1 MICMPRQLYIAFN
14 LFAIAAV
21 IFVGVDIF
29 YNIVRV
35 RLSHFEADRVYPVRS
50 PGRVGRQGPTDRSYQ
65 VIVDRNLFGATGQ
78 QVPETGLEQ
87 ISGLEPTTLQLS
99 LLGTIAGDEQSA
111 RAIIEDLQKRE
122 QNLYRMGDTVQNAV
136 VSRILRGKVVL
147 RVDGRDEILTMDE
160 KKKDAGRESV
170 QRNRPTR
177 RTTATEPAGNRN
189 TVTLD
194 RQEITESLDNI
205 GDILSQV
212 RVEPFM
218 QDGKAAGLQVSDI
231 APDSIFERMGLM
243 DGDIVQAVNNRQ
255 IRSPD
260 DVVAFYQS
268 LKSAS
273 RLNLLVTR
281 DGRRTVLNYN
291 IRE

>member
-1 MICMPRQLYIAFN
+1 MPRQVYIAFN

-35 RLSHFEADRVYPVRS
+35 RLTHFETGTVYPIPHS
-50 PGRVGRQGPTDRSYQ
+50 GRVGRQGPADRGYQ
-65 VIVDRNLFGATGQ
+65 VIVERNLFGATGQ
-78 QVPETGLEQ
+78 ETLEAGVEQ
-87 ISGLEPTTLQLS
+87 ISGLEPTTMQIS

-111 RAIIEDLQKRE
+111 RAIIEDQQKKE
-122 QNLYRMGDTVQNAV
+122 QNLYRIGDTVQNAV

-147 RVDGRDEILTMDE
+147 RVNGRDEILTMEE
-160 KKKDAGRESV
+160 KKKDTGRESG
-170 QRNRPTR
+170 QKNRPSR
-177 RTTATEPAGNRN
+177 RTEVTRPATTRN
-189 TVTLD
+189 SITLD

-212 RVEPFM
+212 RVEPYM
-218 QDGKAAGLQVSDI
+218 QGGKAAGLQVSDI
-231 APDSIFERMGLM
+231 SPGSIFASMGLE
-243 DGDIVQAVNNRQ
+243 DGDVVQAVNNRQ
-255 IRSPD
+255 IKSPD
-260 DVVAFYQS
+260 DVVAFYQD

-273 RLNLLVTR
+273 RLNLLITR
-281 DGRRTVLNYN
+281 DGRRRVLNYN

>member
-1 MICMPRQLYIAFN
+1 MPRQLYIAFN

-21 IFVGVDIF
+21 MFVGVDIF

-35 RLSHFEADRVYPVRS
+35 RLSSFEAGSVYPVPG
-50 PGRVGRQGPTDRSYQ
+50 PGRVEGQGPADRGYQ
-65 VIVDRNLFGATGQ
+65 VIVDRNIFGATSQ
-78 QVPETGLEQ
+78 QVAEGGVDQ
-87 ISGLEPTTLQLS
+87 ISGLEPTTLQVR

-111 RAIIEDLQKRE
+111 RAIIEDQLKKE
-122 QNLYRMGDTVQNAV
+122 QNLYRKGDTVQNAV

-147 RVDGRDEILTMDE
+147 RVDSRDEILTMEE
-160 KKKDAGRESV
+160 KKKAAGRENGA
-170 QRNRPTR
+170 RNRPEPG
-177 RTTATEPAGNRN
+177 TAAPQPASIRN
-189 TVTLD
+189 IVTLD
-194 RQEITESLDNI
+194 RQDITESLDNI
-205 GDILSQV
+205 GDILTQV

-231 APDSIFERMGLM
+231 SPGSIFERMGLE
-243 DGDIVQAVNNRQ
+243 DGDVVQAVNNRE
-255 IRSPD
+255 IKSPD
-260 DVVAFYQS
+260 DVVAFYQG

-281 DGRRTVLNYN
+281 AGRRRVLNYN

>member
-1 MICMPRQLYIAFN
+1 MPRQLYIAFN
-14 LFAIAAV
+14 LFAITAV

-35 RLSHFEADRVYPVRS
+35 RLAHFEATSVYPVPG
-50 PGRVGRQGPTDRSYQ
+50 PGRVGRQGPAARSYQ

-78 QVPETGLEQ
+78 QAPETGMEQ

-111 RAIIEDLQKRE
+111 RAIIEDQQKKE
-122 QNLYRMGDTVQNAV
+122 QNLYRVGDTVQTAV

-147 RVDGRDEILTMDE
+147 RVDGRDEILTMEE
-160 KKKDAGRESV
+160 KKTSPGRESG
-170 QRNRPTR
+170 QGNRTARSTAVTR
-177 RTTATEPAGNRN
+177 RTSNRN
-189 TVTLD
+189 TVILD
-194 RQEITESLDNI
+194 RREITESLDNI
-205 GDILSQV
+205 SDILSQV
-212 RVEPFM
+212 RVEPYM
-218 QDGKAAGLQVSDI
+218 QDGNAAGLQVSDI
-231 APDSIFERMGLM
+231 SPGSVFDRMGLA

-260 DVVAFYQS
+260 DVVAFYQG

-273 RLNLLVTR
+273 RLNLLVMR

-291 IRE
+291 IKE

>member
-1 MICMPRQLYIAFN
+1 MPRQLYIAFN

-35 RLSHFEADRVYPVRS
+35 RLYHFEAESMYSVRS
-50 PGRVGRQGPTDRSYQ
+50 SGRVNRQGPAHRNYQ
-65 VIVDRNLFGATGQ
+65 VIVDRNLFGATGREA
-78 QVPETGLEQ
+78 PETGFEQ
-87 ISGLEPTTLQLS
+87 ISGLEPTTLQVS

-111 RAIIEDLQKRE
+111 RAIIEDQKKRE
-122 QNLYRMGDTVQNAV
+122 QNLYRVGDTVQNALV
-136 VSRILRGKVVL
+136 IRILRGKVVL

-160 KKKDAGRESV
+160 KKKDTGREEGPRSRTV
-170 QRNRPTR
+170 QRTR
-177 RTTATEPAGNRN
+177 GTGPAGNRN

-194 RQEITESLDNI
+194 RREIKESLDNI
-205 GDILSQV
+205 GDILTQV
-212 RVEPFM
+212 RVEPYM
-218 QDGKAAGLQVSDI
+218 QDGRTAGLQVSDI

-255 IRSPD
+255 ITSPD
-260 DVVAFYQS
+260 DVIGFYQS

-273 RLNLLVTR
+273 RLNLLLSR
-281 DGRRTVLNYN
+281 DGRRMVLNYN

>member
-1 MICMPRQLYIAFN
+1 MPRQVYVAFN
-14 LFAIAAV
+14 LFAIAAIV
-21 IFVGVDIF
+21 FVGVDIF

-35 RLSHFEADRVYPVRS
+35 RLAHFEIGSEYTVPG

-65 VIVDRNLFGATGQ
+65 VIVDRNLFNATGKQ
-78 QVPETGLEQ
+78 EPEAGAVQ
-87 ISGLEPTTLQLS
+87 ISGLEPTSLQVS

-111 RAIIEDLQKRE
+111 RAIIEDQQKKE
-122 QNLYRMGDTVQNAV
+122 QDLYRVGDTIQNAI

-147 RVDGRDEILTMDE
+147 KVDGRDEILTMEE
-160 KKKDAGRESV
+160 KNTSADQESGQGNKAG
-170 QRNRPTR
+170 Q
-177 RTTATEPAGNRN
+177 RTTAALRTGNRN
-189 TVTLD
+189 TVILD
-194 RQEITESLDNI
+194 RREISESLDNI

-212 RVEPFM
+212 RVEPYM
-218 QDGKAAGLQVSDI
+218 QNGRATGLQVSDI
-231 APDSIFERMGLM
+231 APASIFDRMGLE

-260 DVVAFYQS
+260 DVVAFYQG

-273 RLNLLVTR
+273 RLTLLITR
-281 DGRRTVLNYN
+281 DGRRKVLNYN